1 MAVHIEMSTVKQN
14 KKNQKNQKNQKKPKT
29 QQKQKRASARGAA
42 GPQTSFRRPRA
53 APGQQISRTGLPM
66 ATNVPQ
72 KRRVQLIEEDEYVT
86 EVYGSVGFATTQY
99 VVNPGQSSTFA
110 IGSQIAS
117 LFNEY
122 EFEMLEFYLTSE
134 VSGYATQGQT
144 GVVILSADYDVSDAA
159 PSTKKNVED
168 TIPHTEPCLPSTS
181 VVLLRLDC
189 ATMKRGDAKF
199 VRPGLQ
205 PANTDLKTYDCAN
218 VYVSTQGNQNTNL
231 IGELHVRYR
240 VKCFEPILPGG
251 ASLNGTAGAQLLM
264 TSQTVGEAAG
274 NSTTYVAS
282 FLGSQNPAIIAN
294 GIGATYAPT
303 TGIFTLPNG
312 NYIVECDNVST
323 NSSVSLTAGT
333 VGLSTGTTTVATSAA
348 GFAVGADGSGHNDW
362 SNSLRM
368 IWSTAHFGQAL
379 QMEVSATYSS
389 GTTLNYPNMRITQV

>member
-14 KKNQKNQKNQKKPKT
+14 KKNQKNQKKTKNHPKQQKKRT
-29 QQKQKRASARGAA
+29 NNRGSA
-42 GPQTSFRRPRA
+42 GPTTSFRRPRA
-53 APGQQISRTGLPM
+53 APGQQVARTGLAM

-72 KRRVQLIEEDEYVT
+72 KRRVQVIEEDEYVG

-99 VVNPGQSSTFA
+99 SANPGQSSTFA

-122 EFEMLEFYLTSE
+122 EYEMLEFYFTAE

-144 GVVILSADYDVSDAA
+144 GVVILSADYDATDAA
-159 PSTKKNVED
+159 PTTKKNVED

-181 VVLLRLDC
+181 VVLLKLDC

-218 VYVSTQGNQNTNL
+218 VYVTTQGNQNTNL

-251 ASLNGTAGAQLLM
+251 AALNGTAGAQLLI
-264 TSQTVGEAAG
+264 TCQTAGEAAG

-282 FLGSQNPAIIAN
+282 FLGTQNPDIIAN
-294 GIGATYAPT
+294 GIGATFASA
-303 TGIFTLPNG
+303 TGIFTLPAG

-323 NSSVSLTAGT
+323 DQSVSLTAGT
-333 VGLSTGTTTVATSAA
+333 IGLSTGTTTVATSAA
-348 GFAVGADGSGHNDW
+348 GFAVADIGSSHNDW

-368 IWSTAHFGQAL
+368 FWSTNHFGTAL

-389 GTTLNYPNMRITQV
+389 GTCYNYPNMRITQV